1 MVKIVA
7 RLLVL
12 RLSFVFLII
21 VSAPVCAKVQS
32 VQLKTA
38 GPAVPQAST
47 LVVLIRSVLIALNN
61 ANITGN
67 YTVIRAL
74 GSSAFQSAN
83 SSAKLAVLFTPLR
96 NRKLDL
102 APALL
107 FQPKLVKQ
115 PAITERGFLRLTGYF
130 ETRPER
136 VNFDFGFK
144 LESGRWRLF
153 AIMVNVAKVKSAL
166 AKAAQP
172 SKVGSRKPRVYVRK
186 ANLKKKHI
194 PVQATRLSRGVKPR
208 AVANANQK
216 SQMKNKINAKINDNS
231 HHFSGG
237 IW

>member
-1 MVKIVA
+1 MA

-12 RLSFVFLII
+12 RLFIVFLII
-21 VSAPVCAKVQS
+21 VSASASAREQT

-38 GPAVPQAST
+38 GPGVPQAAT

-61 ANITGN
+61 ANLTGN

-74 GSSAFQSAN
+74 GSSGFQSAN

-96 NRKLDL
+96 NRNLDL

-115 PAITERGFLRLTGYF
+115 PAITGRGFLRLTGYF

-144 LESGRWRLF
+144 LENGRWRLF
-153 AIMVNVAKVKSAL
+153 AIMVNVAKVKPAL
-166 AKAAQP
+166 AKNKA
-172 SKVGSRKPRVYVRK
+172 RK
-186 ANLKKKHI
+186 ANSKKKHATTQTTK
-194 PVQATRLSRGVKPR
+194 PTTGFKPKTTASLPQKVQKRIKTSAS
-208 AVANANQK
+208 K
-216 SQMKNKINAKINDNS
+216 SGNPIL
-231 HHFSGG
+231 FSGG
-237 IW
+237 HW